1 MLECEYPE
9 RCLFKAYLHPL
20 LHLLIQAFLSPHR
33 KLHKGVNPL
42 FCMHI
47 RLFLMPF
54 RSLLSCLLSDLHQPF
69 WLPYSRMVVLCDNE

>member
-1 MLECEYPE
+1 VPI
-9 RCLFKAYLHPL
+9 KAYLHPL

-42 FCMHI
+42 FRMLI

-54 RSLLSCLLSDLHQPF
+54 KGESLVQCFTL
-69 WLPYSRMVVLCDNE
+69 